1 MSHCLYRKHV
11 PFTLFIV
18 LIKHM
23 TDTNLFYVV
32 LPFFFSNDMSTHTVV
47 YLAENKL
54 FVKANS
60 CITICFLLFFLTH
73 LSLASHKRDKLVY

>member
-1 MSHCLYRKHV
+1 MSHFLYRKHV

-18 LIKHM
+18 LIKH
-23 TDTNLFYVV
+23 TNDTNLSYVV
-32 LPFFFSNDMSTHTVV
+32 LPSFFSNDMRTHTVV

-60 CITICFLLFFLTH
+60 CITIFFFVFFFFFFFFFFLTQ
-73 LSLASHKRDKLVY
+73 A